1 LVARQRRTS
10 AWYTFSLN
18 LPLSC
23 NNGGSFVNTTLGRM
37 MVQILMAVR
46 RYALRAQMKE
56 SVRRPDQSITQL
68 LVKWGTGDKTALD
81 DLIPLVY
88 DELRKLAAGYLRRR
102 SGPNTLQ
109 ATALVHEAYVRLADQ
124 SSVSMEH
131 RAQFFGLAAK
141 VMRDIL
147 VDHARTRLAA
157 KRGGEQIRL
166 SLTEAERFGRKPEV
180 ELVALDDALKVLAA
194 TNPQHS
200 RVIELRF
207 FGGLTIEE
215 TSQVMNLS
223 HATTERY
230 WSFARAWLRRELG
243 A

>member
-1 LVARQRRTS
+1 MRPNQ
-10 AWYTFSLN
+10 
-18 LPLSC
+18 
-23 NNGGSFVNTTLGRM
+23 
-37 MVQILMAVR
+37 
-46 RYALRAQMKE
+46 
-56 SVRRPDQSITQL
+56 SVTEL
-68 LVKWGTGDKTALD
+68 LLKWGGGDKGALD
-81 DLIPLVY
+81 ELIPLVY
-88 DELRKLAAGYLRRR
+88 DELRRLAASYLRRKAGAE
-102 SGPNTLQ
+102 SLQ

-124 SSVSMEH
+124 KRASVQH

-147 VDHARTRLAA
+147 VDHARKRLAT
-157 KRGGEQIRL
+157 KRGGHQLRL
-166 SLTEAERFGRKPEV
+166 SLSQAERFGYKPEV
-180 ELVALDDALKVLAA
+180 GLVALDDALKVFAA

-215 TSQVMNLS
+215 TAEVMSLS